1 LCQEYHI
8 AMKQRKSD
16 KGFALAEEFEKSR
29 EVERCSKHISCVNK
43 LAYKFSEDMG
53 ECHQHNQGDD
63 EL

>member
-1 LCQEYHI
+1 
-8 AMKQRKSD
+8 MKQRKSD